1 MTDTPHLEI
10 GISISFG
17 KVVSSRG
24 AAITVQLDKVHDQLV
39 DGHARGIS
47 VLDGAG
53 ILGDFLT
60 ITGISTTPLP
70 SEDWTSYVWL
80 KPVSDNLLVNTVL
93 LRRLLWMTVLDV
105 VHVSG
110 YA

>member
-1 MTDTPHLEI
+1 M
-10 GISISFG
+10 
-17 KVVSSRG
+17 
-24 AAITVQLDKVHDQLV
+24 QLDKVQDQLV

-53 ILGDFLT
+53 NPWASRFLT
-60 ITGISTTPLP
+60 ITGRSTTPLP

-80 KPVSDNLLVNTVL
+80 KPVSDNLLVNAVL